1 MKQLRRLWD
10 ITRKDLLVISK
21 DKGAWI
27 LLLVTPLAV
36 MLVAS
41 MALGPAFSGQ
51 LKSQLLVTNLDQ
63 GVVGKQLLDGL
74 GATEGLNIVEADA
87 DETRAL
93 KVGDTSYK
101 TGLII
106 PADFSSQILTGSD
119 TGLSVFVDPN
129 DNTNRPFMVGMIS
142 GAASRLSGMVV
153 SVRVSVAE
161 VLKFAPDAEPTVVAV
176 DAAPAAVKEMTGNPP
191 VAVEINNAAGLQEVN
206 MFDTQTPGYAVMFLL
221 FGVMLGGKG
230 FNDILPQAA
239 ALLIYGIV
247 CFGIGIK
254 MFKFRNA

>member
-1 MKQLRRLWD
+1 MKQLRRFWD

-36 MLVAS
+36 ILVAS

-51 LKSQLLVTNLDQ
+51 LKSQLLVTNLDS
-63 GVVGKQLLDGL
+63 GVIGKQLVDEL
-74 GATEGLNIVEADA
+74 GATEGLNVVEAGA

-101 TGLII
+101 TGLVI

-119 TGLSVFVDPN
+119 TGLSVYVDPN

-142 GAASRLSGMVV
+142 GGASRLGRMVV

-176 DAAPAAVKEMTGNPP
+176 DAAPAAVKEMTREPP
-191 VAVEINNAAGLQEVN
+191 VAVEINNATDLHKVN

-221 FGVMLGGKG
+221 FGVMLGAEG
-230 FNDILPQAA
+230 
-239 ALLIYGIV
+239 LLEARYQ
-247 CFGIGIK
+247 
-254 MFKFRNA
+254 